1 MNNIKLHTDIIK
13 ALEKGHDV
21 YIDSTKQIDAIY
33 VSLDKFIYLK
43 VPVDHF
49 YIRLPMIGSEHLTDL
64 FSRFEREALD
74 HSQWL
79 ERYIYTGKTTEIAP
93 DGKKRVLAQIGSDKG
108 NVLYL
113 DKKVLERY
121 FDLSKVSF
129 AVLDPMKPALICEGD
144 DWDIK
149 GGIMLF
155 NINKK

>member
-13 ALEKGHDV
+13 ALEKGQDV
-21 YIDSTKQIDAIY
+21 YLDSTKQIDAIY
-33 VSLDKFIYLK
+33 ISLDKFIFLK

-49 YIRLPMIGSEHLTDL
+49 YISLPMIGNEHLTDL
-64 FSRFEREALD
+64 FSRFESEALANTP
-74 HSQWL
+74 WL
-79 ERYIYTGKTTEIAP
+79 ERYIYTGKTTEITSE
-93 DGKKRVLAQIGSDKG
+93 GKKRLLAQIGSDKG

-113 DKKVLERY
+113 DKKIIERY

-155 NINKK
+155 NIK